1 MSKPAKKTVTP
12 APTPTPE
19 QLVEDRR
26 VIAVIDAMQR
36 REEALL
42 ARAKRTAG
50 LMGVQVITSSGDLL
64 LGFGVDPRRTTLS
77 GNMVTPGAALV
88 ELRVRCVELNGAQLR
103 AVVEPGA
110 PEYRPTLACKPSAY
124 SLGSDATLDSAEAQG
139 HALLEAARFGRTL
152 LALLN
157 NPAE

>member
-1 MSKPAKKTVTP
+1 MSKPAKTVTP
-12 APTPTPE
+12 TPTPTPE
-19 QLVEDRR
+19 QLVERARQQARLDEMC
-26 VIAVIDAMQR
+26 AA
-36 REEALL
+36 EETLL

-64 LGFGVDPRRTTLS
+64 LGFGVDLSRTS
-77 GNMVTPGAALV
+77 YTPLV
-88 ELRVRCVELNGAQLR
+88 ELRVRCVETSGAQLR
-103 AVVEPGA
+103 AAMEPGA
-110 PEYRPTLACKPSAY
+110 PEYRPTLTCKPSAY

>member
-19 QLVEDRR
+19 QLVERARQHAFLDK
-26 VIAVIDAMQR
+26 MQD

-42 ARAKRTAG
+42 ARASRIAG
-50 LMGVQVITSSGDLL
+50 LMGVSVVSSSGLL

-110 PEYRPTLACKPSAY
+110 PEYRPTLTCKPSAY

-139 HALLEAARFGRTL
+139 HALLEAVRFGRTL

>member
-19 QLVEDRR
+19 QLVERARPPALPDK
-26 VIAVIDAMQR
+26 MQD

-42 ARAKRTAG
+42 ARASRIAG
-50 LMGVQVITSSGDLL
+50 LMGVSVVSSSDLL
-64 LGFGVDPRRTTLS
+64 LGFGVDLSRTS
-77 GNMVTPGAALV
+77 YTPLV
-88 ELRVRCVELNGAQLR
+88 ELRVRCVETSGAQLR
-103 AVVEPGA
+103 AAMEPGA